1 MIQGFGAYILFWL
14 RLCLCII
21 SDHLLVSFGPT
32 ENFTSKN
39 IPESNTQRKT
49 SFIFYGCCV
58 HTVGSVNA
66 GWVNII
72 QFYCLVTGDGDD
84 EVDVFESLFSR
95 SFIHFRFC
103 FCCAL
108 NWRRGEWERYLY
120 CDDNTRRKH
129 IQLQLHQTKA

>member
-21 SDHLLVSFGPT
+21 SDHLFVSLGLL
-32 ENFTSKN
+32 E
-39 IPESNTQRKT
+39 ILQQKT
-49 SFIFYGCCV
+49 YPNQIRNVKRPSFSMVVAY
-58 HTVGSVNA
+58 TVGSVNA